1 MPKSPHDDDLTP
13 ERRRRLGRRG
23 LAIAGILLI
32 AANLRT
38 GITVVGPLMG
48 NVRDDLQFT
57 SMTASLLITIPVLCF
72 AVFSP
77 IAPIIARRFGMER
90 TLAAALIL
98 LALSLVTR
106 SLPVSGLIW
115 VGTLGLGFAIAV
127 LNVILPALLKRDFA
141 SQASRLTGIYSALQ
155 SACAALA
162 SGLAVPVAGLTDAGW
177 RLSFGMWAGLA
188 LIALAVFWPQVA
200 RSSRPEP
207 TGPITIGEGGSR
219 LVYRSPWGSAL
230 GWQITLFMGIQSTL
244 FYTLLTWW
252 PMMDESN
259 GFTSAEAGLHQSAFQ
274 IIGIA
279 GNLAVGAWIVRW
291 SRDQRPIL
299 FLLLPFTVL
308 GLLGQFFFPQLSLVW
323 NLLVGFSAGGTIVLA
338 LSLFSLRASHHRQ
351 AASISGMAQSV
362 GYLLA
367 AAGPV
372 CVGLLHDAT
381 GSWQPVILFLLFL
394 QLVQLAAGLL
404 ASRERSLGTREV
416 PPANGGSA

>member
-1 MPKSPHDDDLTP
+1 MPKAHNDDDLTP
-13 ERRRRLGRRG
+13 QRRQRLGRRG

-48 NVRDDLQFT
+48 DVRDDLQLT

-77 IAPIIARRFGMER
+77 VAPLIARRFGIER
-90 TLAAALIL
+90 TLAAALVL
-98 LALSLVTR
+98 LALALVTR
-106 SLPVSGLIW
+106 SLPVAGLIW
-115 VGTLGLGFAIAV
+115 VGTLGLGFSIAV

-141 SQASRLTGIYSALQ
+141 SEASKLTGIYSALQ
-155 SACAALA
+155 SGCAAAA

-177 RLSFGMWAGLA
+177 RMSFAMWGGLA

-200 RSSRPEP
+200 KAKRPEP
-207 TGPITIGEGGSR
+207 TGPISIGDGGSP
-219 LVYRSPWGSAL
+219 VVHRSPWGSAL
-230 GWQITLFMGIQSTL
+230 GWQITMFMGLQSTL

-259 GFTSAEAGLHQSAFQ
+259 GFTSAEAGLHQSLFQ
-274 IIGIA
+274 IVGIA
-279 GNLAVGAWIVRW
+279 GNLVVGAWIVRW

-308 GLLGQFFFPQLSLVW
+308 GLTGQLFFPQLSLVW

-372 CVGLLHDAT
+372 FVGVLHDST
-381 GSWQPVILFLLFL
+381 GSWQPVLVFLLLLQAL
-394 QLVQLAAGLL
+394 QLCAGLL
-404 ASRERSLGTREV
+404 ASRDGLLGVKQV
-416 PPANGGSA
+416 PGSAA